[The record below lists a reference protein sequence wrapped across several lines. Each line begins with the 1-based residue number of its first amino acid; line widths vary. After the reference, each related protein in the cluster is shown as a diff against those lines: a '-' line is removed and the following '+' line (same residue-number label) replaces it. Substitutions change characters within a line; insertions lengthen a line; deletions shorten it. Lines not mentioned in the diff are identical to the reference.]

1 MPEHFEFPS
10 REALD
15 DALAQEIGRSLEDA
29 MAARGEAILVVSG
42 GSTPA
47 GVFARLSQLPLDW
60 ESVLV
65 LLADE
70 RWVPPEHADS
80 NEAMVH
86 RLLLTGPA
94 ADAHTLSL
102 LTEDP
107 DPAQAEAVVA
117 SRLQSVGTF
126 DVVLLG
132 MGDDGHFAS
141 LFPDSEAMNMAIDP
155 QAEGQC
161 HCRDAAVG
169 AASAHEPDAGAPSG
183 QSAPDPAHHR
193 RRKARSAVPGRARGR
208 PAEPAGGSAPG
219 GRRGPGDLLVAL
231 RDWPN
236 AGASLY

>member
-1 MPEHFEFPS
+1 MPEHFDFPS

-15 DALAQEIGRSLEDA
+15 RALAQEIGRSLEDA
-29 MAARGEAILVVSG
+29 MAARGEATLVVSG

-47 GVFARLSQLPLDW
+47 GVFAELSQLPLDW

-70 RWVPPEHADS
+70 RWVPPAHADS

-94 ADAHTLSL
+94 AAAHTLSL
-102 LTEDP
+102 LTEDS

-117 SRLQSVGTF
+117 ARLQSVGTF

-141 LFPDSEAMNMAIDP
+141 LFPDSEAMSSAIDP

-161 HCRDAAVG
+161 IAVT
-169 AASAHEPDAGAPSG
+169 PP
-183 QSAPDPAHHR
+183 SAPHR
-193 RRKARSAVPGRARGR
+193 RMSLTLSRLLDSRRLILHITGEGKREVLSRAQREGD
-208 PAEPAGGSAPG
+208 PQALPVAALLEAATELEVYWAP
-219 GRRGPGDLLVAL
+219 
-231 RDWPN
+231 
-236 AGASLY
+236 